1 MMPLVF
7 AEKGKRVQILQIKG
21 NAETKQ
27 HLADLGFVVG
37 GNVTVVSESGGNL
50 IVNVKESRVAL
61 GKDMAVKIMF

>member
-7 AEKGKRVQILQIKG
+7 AEKGEQVQIMQIKG

-37 GNVTVVSESGGNL
+37 GSVTVISDSGGNL

>member
-7 AEKGKRVQILQIKG
+7 AEKGARVQILQIKG

>member
-7 AEKGKRVQILQIKG
+7 AEKGKRVQILQIRG

-37 GNVTVVSESGGNL
+37 GNVTVVSESGGSL
-50 IVNVKESRVAL
+50 IVNVRESRVAL
-61 GKDMAVKIMF
+61 GRDMAVKIMF

>member
-7 AEKGKRVQILQIKG
+7 AEKGTRVQILQIKG

-61 GKDMAVKIMF
+61 GRDMAVKIMF